1 MKTIAPANAVAKLT
15 DPQTHTGQ
23 SWKEDDYRLARF
35 EGTPKQINTHFA
47 VDLIAA
53 EPVKKVKARIVMCD
67 GGGGPLGHPKVY
79 INLDQ
84 PGDHVCS
91 YCGRGFTLDDYDHH
105 HHHDDD
111 EEDH

>member
-1 MKTIAPANAVAKLT
+1 MEC
-15 DPQTHTGQ
+15 HT
-23 SWKEDDYRLARF
+23 
-35 EGTPKQINTHFA
+35 
-47 VDLIAA
+47 LIVTV
-53 EPVKKVKARIVMCD
+53 EI
-67 GGGGPLGHPKVY
+67 LQVY